1 MYMYIYVY
9 IYIYYIYIY
18 INKTNLCSDVKIS
31 KMFPTKPNQTVLFLF
46 SNLSKTSQPGST

>member
-9 IYIYYIYIY
+9 IYIYN
-18 INKTNLCSDVKIS
+18 INKNLCSDVKIS
-31 KMFPTKPNQTVLFLF
+31 KMFPTKPNQMVLFLF